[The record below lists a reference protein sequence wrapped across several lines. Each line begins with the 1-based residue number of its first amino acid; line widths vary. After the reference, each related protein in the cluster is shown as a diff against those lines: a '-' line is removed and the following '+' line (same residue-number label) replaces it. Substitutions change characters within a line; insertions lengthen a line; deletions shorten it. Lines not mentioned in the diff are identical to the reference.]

1 MSALFPKHVIA
12 RAGHFIQNCIQLKAR
27 KKEKHNTDM
36 VRKILTEL
44 LIYLSP
50 RKIQ

>member
-1 MSALFPKHVIA
+1 MSALSPKHVIV
-12 RAGHFIQNCIQLKAR
+12 RAGHFIKKCIQLKAR
-27 KKEKHNTDM
+27 KQTMHIM
-36 VRKILTEL
+36 VREIHTES

>member
-1 MSALFPKHVIA
+1 MSALSPKHAIV
-12 RAGHFIQNCIQLKAR
+12 RAGHFIQKCIQLKAR
-27 KKEKHNTDM
+27 KQTIHIM
-36 VRKILTEL
+36 VREILTEL